1 MEATSAA
8 TLPHTGSGLPIGV
21 LLVVSLG
28 LLLAGGALL
37 MLPGLAF
44 QKGKRRR
51 H

>member
-1 MEATSAA
+1 MEATAAA

-44 QKGKRRR
+44 QKGSHRR